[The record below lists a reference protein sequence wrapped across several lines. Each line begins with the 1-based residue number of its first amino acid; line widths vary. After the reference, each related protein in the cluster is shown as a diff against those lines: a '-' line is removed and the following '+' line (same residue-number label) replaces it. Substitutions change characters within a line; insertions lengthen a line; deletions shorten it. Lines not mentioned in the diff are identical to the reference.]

1 MAEESQTVDG
11 FKVPAVPKRAKQ
23 PQFPALKYEQPTNAG
38 PPQHEYTLEVV
49 KSGSQVESHSVPTTK
64 TFYTFGRLPICDFPM
79 DHESISRYHAV
90 LQFYADGTACIIDL
104 GSSHGTFINKAQAV
118 AKIPARVNAGD
129 QIRFGMS
136 SRIWILSGQAEESP
150 DQDEP
155 EHQEQP
161 QADSTTTQRDP
172 VAYLYKFLRKSVEK
186 DEYTW
191 TVTTDDEDQVS
202 VYISVDLHDEDGNN
216 MTATV
221 KAPTKDEAEQAAAL
235 RILEQLDESGY
246 LSQHKHRRVAAQTDN
261 AADSDDNDEY
271 YDRTRTSAR
280 EASHLELHKVETYE
294 SLVLKIGLVDGEIA
308 SAKQQLLLIP
318 ALAEN
323 NDDELD
329 ELDVYMNSVGR
340 NEQQESRR
348 RISEQIDRLE
358 AHRCT
363 LESLIK
369 IVAPESAPSK
379 TTSINSDLP
388 VSKPAAFTASPTVSV
403 AEPPSVAAQPAE
415 LSKSPKEKRKRVYGP
430 TREDI
435 EQNAGSK
442 HTKSNFN
449 IDSDSTWQPPAGQT
463 GDGKTSL
470 NDKYGY

>member
-1 MAEESQTVDG
+1 MAEESKTVDG

-64 TFYTFGRLPICDFPM
+64 TFYTFGRLPVCDYPM

-104 GSSHGTFINKAQAV
+104 GSSHGTFINKAEAV
-118 AKIPARVNAGD
+118 AKIPTRVNAGD

-136 SRIWILSGQAEESP
+136 SRIWILSGQAEELP

-161 QADSTTTQRDP
+161 QTDSTKTQRDP
-172 VAYLYKFLRKSVEK
+172 VAYLYKFLRKTVEK

-191 TVTTDDEDQVS
+191 TVTTDDEDQVC

-216 MTATV
+216 MTATA
-221 KAPTKDEAEQAAAL
+221 KAATKNEAEQAATL
-235 RILEQLDESGY
+235 QILEQLDESGY
-246 LSQHKHRRVAAQTDN
+246 LNQHKRHRTTAQTDN

-271 YDRTRTSAR
+271 YDRTRAAAR
-280 EASHLELHKVETYE
+280 EASHLELRKVETYE
-294 SLVLKIGLVDGEIA
+294 SLVLKIGLVDEEIA

-318 ALAEN
+318 VPDEN

-329 ELDVYMNSVGR
+329 ELDMYMNSVGR
-340 NEQQESRR
+340 DEQQESRR
-348 RISEQIDRLE
+348 RIADQIERLE
-358 AHRCT
+358 AHKCT

-369 IVAPESAPSK
+369 VVAPESATSK
-379 TTSINSDLP
+379 TTSIKSNLL
-388 VSKPAAFTASPTVSV
+388 VSKPATSSASPNVPV
-403 AEPPSVAAQPAE
+403 AEAPSVAAQPAE
-415 LSKSPKEKRKRVYGP
+415 PSKSPKEKRKRVYGP

-442 HTKSNFN
+442 HTKTSFTT
-449 IDSDSTWQPPAGQT
+449 DSDATWQPPAGQT
-463 GDGKTSL
+463 GDGKTTL
-470 NDKYGY
+470 NEKYGY